1 MKTEEDQKRIKQ
13 SALIV
18 STIACFLSPYLGSAV
33 NVCLPAMQQDL
44 SIDAVLL
51 SWITTSYVLTNAIFA
66 LPLGKVSD
74 IWGRKKS
81 LATGIGLIMISSFLC
96 FFAGSA
102 EVMIALR
109 VFQGIGGGLVSVT
122 GLAIVS
128 SIFPPHERGKVLG
141 IVIASIYAGLS
152 VGPFA
157 GGFLTQNF
165 GWKSVFLSAVLLGL
179 IAFLFIVLGLKGEW
193 ADAAGERL
201 DFSGCILY
209 SLSIFLVT
217 YGATMLPSINA
228 GFLIGGGVICLFFFV
243 VHQMRSSAPL
253 FDVRLFVSNRVF
265 AFSSLAAL
273 IHYSAIF
280 AVTFL
285 MSLYLQYVLGLS
297 PQTAGL
303 ILLAQPLVQ
312 TFFTPVAGKL
322 SDMKDPGRVASLGMA
337 VTGLG
342 LLLLIFLKTDSSLLF
357 IVISLMIM
365 GLGYAF
371 FSSPNMNAIMG
382 SVEKRHYGVASSVT
396 ATMRSLGM
404 TASMAIA
411 TVTIS
416 ICIGRN
422 EIVAET
428 FPALLETMRICF
440 TIFIVLCCFGIVA
453 SLSRGKVNK

>member
-1 MKTEEDQKRIKQ
+1 MKTEEKQKRIKR
-13 SALIV
+13 STLIV

-51 SWITTSYVLTNAIFA
+51 SWITTSYVLTNAMFA

-96 FFAGSA
+96 PFAGTA
-102 EVMIALR
+102 GVMIALR
-109 VFQGIGGGLVSVT
+109 VFQGIGGGLVSVA

-128 SIFPPHERGKVLG
+128 SVFSPKERGKVLG
-141 IVIASIYAGLS
+141 IVIASVYAGLS

-157 GGFLTQNF
+157 GGFLTQTF
-165 GWKSVFLSAVLLGL
+165 GWKSVFLSAALMGF
-179 IAFLFIVLGLKGEW
+179 IALLFIVFGLKGEW

-201 DFSGCILY
+201 DFSGCFLY

-217 YGATMLPSINA
+217 YGATMLPSLDA
-228 GFLIGGGVICLFFFV
+228 GFFIAAGTVCLFFFV
-243 VHQMRSSAPL
+243 VHQMRSSTPL

-265 AFSSLAAL
+265 TFSSLAAL

-303 ILLAQPLVQ
+303 VLLAQPLMQ
-312 TFFTPVAGKL
+312 TVFTPVAGKL

-342 LLLLIFLKTDSSLLF
+342 LLLLIFLKTDSSPAF
-357 IVISLMIM
+357 IIISLMLL

-382 SVEKRHYGVASSVT
+382 SVEKRHYGIASSVT

-404 TASMAIA
+404 TASMAVA

-422 EIVAET
+422 EIAAET

-440 TIFIVLCCFGIVA
+440 TISIVLCCFGIVA